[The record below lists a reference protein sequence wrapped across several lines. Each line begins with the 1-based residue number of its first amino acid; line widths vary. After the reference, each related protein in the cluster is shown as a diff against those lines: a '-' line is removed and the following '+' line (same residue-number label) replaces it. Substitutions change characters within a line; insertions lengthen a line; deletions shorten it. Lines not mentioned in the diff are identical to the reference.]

1 MKKVTLAMKPTSKSF
16 IPIEAESIVPK
27 NFLSGT
33 DLSVWRGNRELKLDE
48 VFSVSVEG
56 EADRPEEVE
65 VVILGDDTFRLKRV
79 GEYMDDGKI
88 TVLGDIGM
96 HCGNFMSGGT
106 IEIHGN
112 ADGWLGREMAGGTIL
127 CRGDAANYCA
137 SGYRGGRKGMT
148 GGTVEVFGRAG
159 HFLAEN
165 ISGGV
170 VTVHG
175 DAGDMAGAEMRD
187 GTLIVHGDCSR
198 PAANMKGGSC
208 YVYGTA
214 HAMLPTFK
222 KIGTVRHEGQTLIH
236 FTGDIANRGKGNLF
250 VKDYRYLD

>member
-1 MKKVTLAMKPTSKSF
+1 MKVTLAMKPATGF

-33 DLSVWRGNRELKLDE
+33 DLLVWRGNRELRLDE
-48 VFSVSVEG
+48 VFTVTVEG
-56 EADRPEEVE
+56 SADRAEEVE
-65 VVILGDDTFRLKRV
+65 VVLSGDGTFRLKRV
-79 GEYMDDGKI
+79 GEYMDGGKI

-96 HCGNFMSGGT
+96 HCGNFMTAGT

-112 ADGWLGREMAGGTIL
+112 ADGWLGREMAGGAIV
-127 CRGDAANYCA
+127 CRGDVADYCA
-137 SGYRGGRKGMT
+137 SGYRGGRKGMK

-159 HFLAEN
+159 DFLAEN
-165 ISGGV
+165 LADGTVI
-170 VTVHG
+170 VHG
-175 DAGDMAGAEMRD
+175 DAGDMPGAEMRG

-214 HAMLPTFK
+214 REMIPTFK
-222 KIGTVRHEGQTLIH
+222 KIGPVQHDGRTLIQ
-236 FTGDIANRGKGNLF
+236 FAGDLANRGKGNLF
-250 VKDYRYLD
+250 VKNYEYLD

>member
-1 MKKVTLAMKPTSKSF
+1 MKVTLTMKPVARSF
-16 IPIEAESIVPK
+16 IPIEAESITPK
-27 NFLSGT
+27 NFLAGT
-33 DLSVWRGNRELKLDE
+33 DLSVWRGNRELGLDE

-56 EADRPEEVE
+56 EAGSPEDVE
-65 VVILGDDTFRLKRV
+65 IVISGDDTFRLKRV
-79 GEYMDDGKI
+79 GEYMDGGRI
-88 TVLGDIGM
+88 TILGDIGM

-127 CRGDAANYCA
+127 CWGDAADYCA

-159 HFLAEN
+159 DFLAEN
-165 ISGGV
+165 LAGGT

-175 DAGDMAGAEMRD
+175 DAGDMPGAEMRD
-187 GTLIVHGDCSR
+187 GTLIIHGDCSR

-208 YVYGTA
+208 YVYRTA
-214 HAMLPTFK
+214 HALLPTFK
-222 KIGTVRHEGQTLIH
+222 KIGLARHDGRIFIH

>member
-1 MKKVTLAMKPTSKSF
+1 MKVTLTMKPVARSF
-16 IPIEAESIVPK
+16 IPIEAESIIPK

-33 DLSVWRGNRELKLDE
+33 DLSVWRGNRELSLNDI
-48 VFSVSVEG
+48 FSVSVEG
-56 EADRPEEVE
+56 EADNPEDVE
-65 VVILGDDTFRLKRV
+65 IVISGDGLFRLKRV
-79 GEYMDDGKI
+79 GEYMDGGKI
-88 TVLGDIGM
+88 TILGDIGM

-106 IEIHGN
+106 IEIHGS

-127 CRGDAANYCA
+127 CRGDAADYCA

-148 GGTVEVFGRAG
+148 GGAVEVFGRTG
-159 HFLAEN
+159 DFLAEN
-165 ISGGV
+165 IAGGI

-187 GTLIVHGDCSR
+187 GTLVIHGDCSR

-214 HAMLPTFK
+214 HALLPTFK
-222 KIGTVRHEGQTLIH
+222 KIGPVRYDGRALIR

-250 VKDYRYLD
+250 VKDYKYLD